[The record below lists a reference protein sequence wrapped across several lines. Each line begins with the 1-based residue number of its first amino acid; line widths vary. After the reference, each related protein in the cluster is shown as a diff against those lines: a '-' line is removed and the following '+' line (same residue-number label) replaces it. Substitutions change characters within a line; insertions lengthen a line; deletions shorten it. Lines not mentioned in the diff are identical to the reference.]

1 MTTITK
7 TETTYSISWDGLVD
21 WNFEQRKWLTSDRC
35 DQSVAE
41 TDDLKEALE
50 TFEQIAKT
58 DKNCGTLSLHEW
70 SNVYFWDSEDN
81 EWVSDEGRNRIIK
94 KLKVLGEIQD

>member
-7 TETTYSISWDGLVD
+7 TEKTYSISWDGLVT
-21 WNFEQRKWLTSDRC
+21 WNFERREWRGD
-35 DQSVAE
+35 VAIEGEE

-50 TFEQIAKT
+50 TFEEIAAS

-70 SNVYFWDSEDN
+70 SNVYFWDSEDQ

-94 KLKVLGEIQD
+94 KLKLLGESQD